1 MFDPRNLA
9 PDLFADARRFD
20 VPEES
25 IRRLIAA
32 VVGRGILDPSVW
44 AREYQIP
51 RGFATRAL
59 PDAAARSERSV
70 TSARDGF
77 QKLLSGRMMACH

>member
-9 PDLFADARRFD
+9 PEIFARGARAFD

-32 VVGRGILDPSVW
+32 VVGRGILDPIALGTRLSNP
-44 AREYQIP
+44 APPSRSNSHP
-51 RGFATRAL
+51 RCRG
-59 PDAAARSERSV
+59 
-70 TSARDGF
+70 
-77 QKLLSGRMMACH
+77 